1 MAVFVDIVFIMR
13 LCLLMSAVFLADE
26 YLKRAEIS
34 IFAINLSK
42 VRIRRHNLL
51 YYSYQTKKDRL

>member
-1 MAVFVDIVFIMR
+1 MAVFVDIVFFMR
-13 LCLLMSAVFLADE
+13 LCLLNSAVFLAYE

-34 IFAINLSK
+34 KFTINVSK
-42 VRIRRHNLL
+42 VSIGRHNLL